1 MSHETEPV
9 LWGAAL
15 VRVTGLQE
23 AAHGWELEMGCVRMG
38 TRCARLHSEQWAY
51 RPGAASGVH
60 DCQAIRHKWGQER
73 PGHRCPPCDQA
84 QAHQALARGGTL
96 NGGGGTGWTGVIQ

>member
-15 VRVTGLQE
+15 GSVTGLQE
-23 AAHGWELEMGCVRMG
+23 AAHGWELEVGCVRMG
-38 TRCARLHSEQWAY
+38 TSTAGGGPTVRASILSSGLRDQGE
-51 RPGAASGVH
+51 ASGVH
-60 DCQAIRHKWGQER
+60 DCRTIRHKWGQGR

-84 QAHQALARGGTL
+84 QAHQALARAER
-96 NGGGGTGWTGVIQ
+96 